1 MLNMIIK
8 NKELLNFE
16 NFQVLNLVQALLGSI
31 GSNFRYISLICCE
44 EKKVTLFFIIEND
57 RLEDREEIED
67 IMFEFE
73 ALQDSF
79 INDEVIIK
87 VDSRPLREIDLVGRR
102 VYVRKEG

>member
-1 MLNMIIK
+1 MIIK

-31 GSNFRYISLICCE
+31 GSNFRYISLICSE